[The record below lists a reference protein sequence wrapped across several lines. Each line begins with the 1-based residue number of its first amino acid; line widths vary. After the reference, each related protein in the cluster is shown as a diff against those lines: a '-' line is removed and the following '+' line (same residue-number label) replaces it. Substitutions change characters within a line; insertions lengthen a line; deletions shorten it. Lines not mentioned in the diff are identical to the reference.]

1 MAIASAMAKTGA
13 MLLSAPAI
21 FGPIK
26 RLDSKC
32 SSATVPEK
40 NSPTHANSAT
50 AFRLPLLGST
60 KNGARHQNSSV
71 DVGMLI
77 ATPPRTSR
85 TTNAIIKD
93 EEEHLRDPCLDA
105 VFGGKSMSE
114 PDHNA
119 RHRFITDPYGAG
131 HYEKLGRFVFQYA
144 RAEAYFHLAFRFY
157 SKMPIGE
164 ARILFGGPSRI
175 SDVID

>member
-60 KNGARHQNSSV
+60 KKWGETPEQQRRRWNADRHTQPGQHPPQPELGEHEAGAEPEHRRE
-71 DVGMLI
+71 G
-77 ATPPRTSR
+77 
-85 TTNAIIKD
+85 
-93 EEEHLRDPCLDA
+93 EENRC
-105 VFGGKSMSE
+105 
-114 PDHNA
+114 
-119 RHRFITDPYGAG
+119 
-131 HYEKLGRFVFQYA
+131 
-144 RAEAYFHLAFRFY
+144 
-157 SKMPIGE
+157 
-164 ARILFGGPSRI
+164 
-175 SDVID
+175 SDGYCPT